1 MAREQFDLIVFD
13 WDGTLMD
20 STVHIARSIQ
30 AACRDLGLPVPGDD
44 LRCSRPAVSMSM
56 SMSFCPSTM
65 ATRSSSCCVALNSM
79 RFIER
84 LQSGSACPR
93 TGCQPIRRGQR
104 HAAPYCVFTSTL
116 ERERWWENCQ
126 MRGRSGKRTRC
137 RWARANTASNNGT
150 TRRGFWQS
158 DLHRLH
164 VSFRRASYA
173 RDLPDEGCGHA
184 AAGSLLKTPD
194 FPLGVSHLI
203 LTSPCPAL
211 SAGRARAHAVYSQ
224 PGASRG
230 AIRPPATYA
239 HRINSFLPTFRYRR
253 NRP

>member
-1 MAREQFDLIVFD
+1 MNGSRAALPARVPVVSQNVEDSGMPRLIVFSQAR
-13 WDGTLMD
+13 WSGNDGGR
-20 STVHIARSIQ
+20 IAR
-30 AACRDLGLPVPGDD
+30 
-44 LRCSRPAVSMSM
+44 
-56 SMSFCPSTM
+56 
-65 ATRSSSCCVALNSM
+65 
-79 RFIER
+79 
-84 LQSGSACPR
+84 
-93 TGCQPIRRGQR
+93 
-104 HAAPYCVFTSTL
+104 Y
-116 ERERWWENCQ
+116 
-126 MRGRSGKRTRC
+126 GRSGIRTRS
-137 RWARANTASNNGT
+137 RWAHANTASNNGT

-173 RDLPDEGCGHA
+173 QDHPDEGCGHA

-230 AIRPPATYA
+230 AIKPPATYA